1 MRKYWYRR
9 ILIMIVTFLIA
20 VGGGYYL
27 TEYQQSKLKA
37 EVNASTA
44 QGNMV
49 IPGGM
54 PIGIYM
60 ETEGVMVLGTD
71 SITAED
77 GMNYEPAANLVKE
90 GDYIVALN
98 DRAIHDKSELI
109 ETVNGLGD
117 DEVILRVRRAEQ
129 YMNIRMKPVR
139 QNARNVSLES
149 G

>member
-98 DRAIHDKSELI
+98 DRTIHDKSELI
-109 ETVNGLGD
+109 DGK
-117 DEVILRVRRAEQ
+117 RAWRR
-129 YMNIRMKPVR
+129 
-139 QNARNVSLES
+139 
-149 G
+149 